1 MASKAA
7 AKNGPV
13 FSSPPA
19 ASGILVQS
27 LRVTTVCEFD
37 LGGKKPDRQNRL
49 EPWIANERKLTM
61 MI

>member
-37 LGGKKPDRQNRL
+37 LVAKNQNRQTGSNL
-49 EPWIANERKLTM
+49 GSLTKES
-61 MI
+61 

>member
-1 MASKAA
+1 MASKAV

-13 FSSPPA
+13 FSSLPA

-37 LGGKKPDRQNRL
+37 LVAKQPRSSNRL
-49 EPWIANERKLTM
+49 ELWIANKRKLTM